1 MKKEF
6 ICIVCPR
13 GCHITVNDDG
23 TITGNKCI
31 RGIDYVK
38 TEMTSPKRI
47 VTSTVKTIF
56 KDLPRVSVKT
66 DKPVPK
72 DKIMDVMKELSK
84 ITITKPME
92 IGSVVIE
99 NILDTGSNIVL
110 TSSCLV

>member
-1 MKKEF
+1 MKKKF

-13 GCHITVNDDG
+13 GCHITVDDDG
-23 TITGNKCI
+23 TISGNKCI

-56 KDLPRVSVKT
+56 KELPRVSVKT

-72 DKIMDVMKELSK
+72 NKIMEIMKELSK
-84 ITITKPME
+84 VIITEPME
-92 IGSVVIE
+92 RGSIIIE
-99 NILDTGSNIVL
+99 NIMNTGSNIVL
-110 TSSCLV
+110 TRSCMK